1 MPRQKMPAP
10 DTITDPV
17 EWAKHFWRQQDLE
30 GDEQRF
36 LVMSSLLRYQRI
48 VVDTVDAELRSLGL
62 NLTDYLLLMTLQLSE
77 SGTRL
82 ISSLA
87 RNLLVHATT
96 ATLATDRL
104 EAKKLLYRS
113 PHPTDRRAT
122 CVTITG
128 AGRELLKK
136 ATVALDAVDFGLT
149 DATPTNV
156 KKLGDALHSL
166 RVAVGDTQL
175 PTQADRQRSERLPR
189 RLILDS

>member
-1 MPRQKMPAP
+1 MPRRKSPMP
-10 DTITDPV
+10 DTVTDPV
-17 EWAKHFWRQQDLE
+17 EWASHYWRQQELE

-48 VVDTVDAELRSLGL
+48 VVDAVDGELRKFGI

-87 RNLLVHATT
+87 RNLMIHATT

-113 PHPTDRRAT
+113 PHPTDRRST
-122 CVTITG
+122 CVTITEP
-128 AGRELLKK
+128 GRQLLQN
-136 ATVALDAVDFGLT
+136 ATVTLDKIDFGLIGGSS
-149 DATPTNV
+149 AGV
-156 KKLGDALHSL
+156 KRLGDALTTL
-166 RVAVGDTQL
+166 RAAAGDT
-175 PTQADRQRSERLPR
+175 PVRPSKE
-189 RLILDS
+189 